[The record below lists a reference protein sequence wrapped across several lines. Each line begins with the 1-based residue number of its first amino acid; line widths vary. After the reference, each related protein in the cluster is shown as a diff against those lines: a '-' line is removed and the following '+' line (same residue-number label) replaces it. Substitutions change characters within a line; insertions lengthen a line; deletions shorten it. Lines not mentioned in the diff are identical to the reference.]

1 MEKTPA
7 RFIWHY
13 VKIFKWSFLLIGF
26 LVVVRQITEAI
37 GPWYLA
43 KIYETVS
50 AASESGI
57 PWQQLYVYAFRLA
70 AVMLAGMLVA
80 ESAMF
85 IIARFMPKMRT
96 MVIKD
101 TFEDVNRQSISFF
114 SREMTGNISGKVQL
128 LSNNTIELTG
138 FSHEIFYMVSN
149 LLVKTVVLS
158 WISWYYTV
166 LMAFWTAAI
175 ILISRKLGKTRRQL
189 GIETGRQTSAAN
201 GTIVDALANYS
212 EIKSFANFNFEKINL
227 LKTLRQLRRAESK
240 ERFVMGII
248 RMIQQTVTVA
258 SGVGFLF
265 FSIYMLKKDI
275 IDVTDFIYANT
286 LFMTVS
292 HLAFSLSWS
301 YNNVS
306 RIFGNLTSALETL
319 AVDPEI
325 TDAPKARNL
334 KIRKAGIRFENVTFG
349 YNTRDPLFKNLSLEI
364 APQEKVGLVGLSG
377 SGKST
382 FVKLISRYYDVNG
395 GRITINGFDIRGV
408 TQNSLHKNIS
418 VIPQDVCL
426 FNRTLMENIRYGD
439 TDAGEEKVVA
449 AAKKACADNFIRS
462 FPDAYQTKVGDRGVI
477 LSGGERQR
485 IAIARAILKNAPILI
500 FDEATSALDSQ
511 SERHIQ
517 KSLSNLMKGKTVLA
531 IAHRLST
538 LREMDRILV
547 FDKGRVI
554 ESGSHEELLAKKG
567 LYFKLYNMQADGFV
581 GS

>member
-7 RFIWHY
+7 RFILHY

-26 LVVVRQITEAI
+26 LVIVRQITEAI
-37 GPWYLA
+37 SPWYLA

-50 AASESGI
+50 AAPKGGI
-57 PWQQLYVYAFRLA
+57 PWQQLFVYAFWLA
-70 AVMLAGMLVA
+70 AIMLAGMIVA

-85 IIARFMPKMRT
+85 VIARFMPKMRT

-149 LLVKTVVLS
+149 LIVKTIVLS
-158 WISWYYTV
+158 WISWYFTV
-166 LMAFWTAAI
+166 VMIFWTIAI
-175 ILISRKLGKTRRQL
+175 VLISCKLGKTRRRL

-227 LKTLRQLRRAESK
+227 LKSLRQLRRAESK
-240 ERFVMGII
+240 ERYVMGII
-248 RMIQQTVTVA
+248 RMIQQTVTVC

-265 FSIYMLKKDI
+265 VSIYMLKNDVI
-275 IDVTDFIYANT
+275 NVTDFIYANT
-286 LFMTVS
+286 LFVTVS

-301 YNNVS
+301 YNNVA
-306 RIFGNLTSALETL
+306 RIFGNLSSALETL
-319 AVDPEI
+319 AVEPEI
-325 TDAPKARNL
+325 IDAPKAKTL
-334 KIRKAGIRFENVTFG
+334 TIRKAGIRFENVTFG
-349 YNTRDPLFKNLSLEI
+349 YDARDPLFKNLSLEI
-364 APQEKVGLVGLSG
+364 NPQEKVGLVGLSG

-395 GRITINGFDIRGV
+395 GGIRINDHDIRDV

-426 FNRTLMENIRYGD
+426 FNRTLMENIRYGN
-439 TDAGEEKVVA
+439 TDAGEKEVIA
-449 AAKKACADNFIRS
+449 AAKKAYADNFIRD
-462 FPDAYQTKVGDRGVI
+462 FPEGYQTKVGDRGVI

-547 FDKGRVI
+547 FDKGRII

-581 GS
+581 HS

>member
-1 MEKTPA
+1 M
-7 RFIWHY
+7 
-13 VKIFKWSFLLIGF
+13 
-26 LVVVRQITEAI
+26 
-37 GPWYLA
+37 PWP
-43 KIYETVS
+43 T
-50 AASESGI
+50 
-57 PWQQLYVYAFRLA
+57 
-70 AVMLAGMLVA
+70 
-80 ESAMF
+80 
-85 IIARFMPKMRT
+85 
-96 MVIKD
+96 
-101 TFEDVNRQSISFF
+101 N
-114 SREMTGNISGKVQL
+114 
-128 LSNNTIELTG
+128 
-138 FSHEIFYMVSN
+138 
-149 LLVKTVVLS
+149 
-158 WISWYYTV
+158 
-166 LMAFWTAAI
+166 
-175 ILISRKLGKTRRQL
+175 
-189 GIETGRQTSAAN
+189 
-201 GTIVDALANYS
+201 S

-301 YNNVS
+301 YNNIS
-306 RIFGNLTSALETL
+306 RIFGNITSALETL

-349 YNTRDPLFKNLSLEI
+349 YDARDPLFKNLSLEI

-395 GRITINGFDIRGV
+395 GRITINDFDIRGV

-462 FPDAYQTKVGDRGVI
+462 FPDGYQTKVGDRGVI

-547 FDKGRVI
+547 FDKGRII

>member
-1 MEKTPA
+1 
-7 RFIWHY
+7 
-13 VKIFKWSFLLIGF
+13 
-26 LVVVRQITEAI
+26 
-37 GPWYLA
+37 
-43 KIYETVS
+43 
-50 AASESGI
+50 
-57 PWQQLYVYAFRLA
+57 
-70 AVMLAGMLVA
+70 
-80 ESAMF
+80 
-85 IIARFMPKMRT
+85 
-96 MVIKD
+96 
-101 TFEDVNRQSISFF
+101 
-114 SREMTGNISGKVQL
+114 
-128 LSNNTIELTG
+128 
-138 FSHEIFYMVSN
+138 
-149 LLVKTVVLS
+149 
-158 WISWYYTV
+158 
-166 LMAFWTAAI
+166 
-175 ILISRKLGKTRRQL
+175 
-189 GIETGRQTSAAN
+189 
-201 GTIVDALANYS
+201 
-212 EIKSFANFNFEKINL
+212 
-227 LKTLRQLRRAESK
+227 
-240 ERFVMGII
+240 
-248 RMIQQTVTVA
+248 
-258 SGVGFLF
+258 
-265 FSIYMLKKDI
+265 MLKKDI

-301 YNNVS
+301 YNNIS

-349 YNTRDPLFKNLSLEI
+349 YDARDPLFKNLSLEI

-462 FPDAYQTKVGDRGVI
+462 FPDGYQTKVGDRGVI

-547 FDKGRVI
+547 FDKGRII
-554 ESGSHEELLAKKG
+554 ESASHEELLTKKG